1 MKELLYIDGQA
12 VDLGGKVDIT
22 LNYKSNLLTDLGK
35 IVGNNSYTI
44 KLPKTKRNL
53 GIIGVSDI
61 PSVVT
66 TFPRTYHE
74 ARYFR
79 NGVEIVSDGKA
90 VLLSVGDDIE
100 MAMVWGGAAALSRIV
115 EDEKMLTELEGFT
128 DYVDW
133 NWLTSVSVY
142 NGTDDIMFPNIELN
156 AKPNVVPIHPAVR
169 STYILKALKEYYNLS
184 VVFPPEHE
192 EFINT
197 LIFPL
202 LTRNGGY
209 ANRISNM
216 GGYKNHESYGGELFD
231 KIGDAFDSIF
241 EVKYG
246 TGAQAG
252 KIQYYKVLQDCNVV
266 ITPNFGSWNIGAY
279 VAYGSDNT
287 DNTIY
292 FPYDIKKNE
301 ESTVFPYI
309 YVYNKPVEIELKAN
323 DIFYIR
329 VVYPVVVNQ
338 TGYLYTFG
346 AQPEEVKVNDK
357 FPIIENLPEIKVI
370 DFIKAL
376 AAITGLFVIPSSD
389 GNTLNF
395 VPFDTFSDKSKALDW
410 SDKVVTSYRESRP
423 MNIGYSLD
431 GFARNNRMEY
441 TEDETVAT
449 WANAS
454 IVVDDVTLDFER
466 QAVVLPFA
474 PSDSFANRAAI
485 NLYKY
490 DDEGQPELQEVKPRI
505 LIEKNVNGYSTGT
518 FDGLHWASLVANY
531 YNTYQNAVKSPVVI
545 TERIMLGDITIR
557 DLDVSTPVYLRQYGK
572 YYAIIEVKVP
582 SEGACECKLL
592 QLD

>member
-1 MKELLYIDGQA
+1 MKELLYIDGKA

-53 GIIGVSDI
+53 GIIGISDI

-192 EFINT
+192 EFIKT

-216 GGYKNHESYGGELFD
+216 GGYKNHDFYGGVLLD
-231 KIGDAFDSIF
+231 KMGEDFDSIF
-241 EVKYG
+241 EVRYNNLQ
-246 TGAQAG
+246 TQ
-252 KIQYYKVLQDCNVV
+252 ILYYKVLQDCNVV
-266 ITPNFGSWNIGAY
+266 ITPNFSSFYIGAS
-279 VAYGSDNT
+279 VTYGSDNQM
-287 DNTIY
+287 DNTVYLPYGIKNNPGSSA
-292 FPYDIKKNE
+292 FPYVYTYNE
-301 ESTVFPYI
+301 
-309 YVYNKPVEIELKAN
+309 PVVIELSEGDLFN
-323 DIFYIR
+323 VR
-329 VVYPVVVNQ
+329 LMYPIIDNAQ
-338 TGYLYTFG
+338 GTLYTFG

-376 AAITGLFVIPSSD
+376 ASITGLFAIPSSD

-449 WANAS
+449 IANAS

-474 PSDSFANRAAI
+474 PSDSFGNRAAI

-545 TERIMLGDITIR
+545 TERIMLDDITIR
-557 DLDVSTPVYLRQYGK
+557 DLDVSTPIYLRQYGK